1 MVKNLIIFL
10 FVVMIPLS
18 IDNVRELYKGASKS
32 KEKSDELYQA
42 LQSVKTSDDAL
53 LVGYKAASVT
63 LKAKFAKEIKI
74 KKELFK
80 QGATLLEQQIER
92 EPQNIELRLIRL
104 SIQENTP
111 KILKYHQNITE
122 DKEFII
128 NNISFIK
135 NKNELNYFK
144 DFIAQSKSF
153 TDKEKKQF

>member
-63 LKAKFAKEIKI
+63 LKAKFAKEIKN
-74 KKELFK
+74 KKRTF
-80 QGATLLEQQIER
+80 
-92 EPQNIELRLIRL
+92 
-104 SIQENTP
+104 
-111 KILKYHQNITE
+111 
-122 DKEFII
+122 
-128 NNISFIK
+128 
-135 NKNELNYFK
+135 
-144 DFIAQSKSF
+144 
-153 TDKEKKQF
+153 